1 MAGQSV
7 RPGGK
12 KSRATRSSFD
22 RCFGSRGEYQ
32 DAEIIQPP
40 PWRGNNVKLTP
51 EWLEPLHVLRLRV
64 NSAEPF
70 RVRRTRSEGAIVIR
84 GYSDH
89 AANERTFLAWLRTGI
104 AVIAFGFVVE
114 KFNLFVL
121 TIASTAAIDAA
132 RRSELERLSGPLGR
146 YEGLTLIL
154 IGLIVVIIAFMRF
167 AQTRRLLDDQE
178 MHSASSSRVE
188 LVLTAVLAL
197 IVAGFSVYLVL
208 YHAIS

>member
-1 MAGQSV
+1 M
-7 RPGGK
+7 
-12 KSRATRSSFD
+12 
-22 RCFGSRGEYQ
+22 
-32 DAEIIQPP
+32 
-40 PWRGNNVKLTP
+40 
-51 EWLEPLHVLRLRV
+51 
-64 NSAEPF
+64 
-70 RVRRTRSEGAIVIR
+70 IR

-146 YEGLTLIL
+146 YEGLALIL

-167 AQTRRLLDDQE
+167 ARTRRLLDDQE
-178 MHSASSSRVE
+178 MHSASSSRFE

-197 IVAGFSVYLVL
+197 VVAGFSVYLVI
-208 YHAIS
+208 YHAVS

>member
-1 MAGQSV
+1 M
-7 RPGGK
+7 
-12 KSRATRSSFD
+12 
-22 RCFGSRGEYQ
+22 
-32 DAEIIQPP
+32 
-40 PWRGNNVKLTP
+40 
-51 EWLEPLHVLRLRV
+51 
-64 NSAEPF
+64 
-70 RVRRTRSEGAIVIR
+70 IR

-167 AQTRRLLDDQE
+167 ARTRRLLDDQE
-178 MHSASSSRVE
+178 IHSASSSRFE

-197 IVAGFSVYLVL
+197 VVAGFSVYLVI
-208 YHAIS
+208 YHAVS

>member
-1 MAGQSV
+1 M
-7 RPGGK
+7 
-12 KSRATRSSFD
+12 
-22 RCFGSRGEYQ
+22 
-32 DAEIIQPP
+32 
-40 PWRGNNVKLTP
+40 
-51 EWLEPLHVLRLRV
+51 
-64 NSAEPF
+64 
-70 RVRRTRSEGAIVIR
+70 IR

-132 RRSELERLSGPLGR
+132 RRSELERLAGPFSA
-146 YEGLTLIL
+146 YEGLAFIL
-154 IGLIVVIIAFMRF
+154 IGIIIVIIAAVRF
-167 AQTRRLLDDQE
+167 ARTRQLLDDQE
-178 MHSASSSRVE
+178 MHAASSSRVE

-197 IVAGFSVYLVL
+197 VVAGFSVYLVI

>member
-1 MAGQSV
+1 
-7 RPGGK
+7 
-12 KSRATRSSFD
+12 
-22 RCFGSRGEYQ
+22 
-32 DAEIIQPP
+32 
-40 PWRGNNVKLTP
+40 
-51 EWLEPLHVLRLRV
+51 
-64 NSAEPF
+64 
-70 RVRRTRSEGAIVIR
+70 VIR

-132 RRSELERLSGPLGR
+132 RRSELERLAGPFSA
-146 YEGLTLIL
+146 YEGLALIL
-154 IGLIVVIIAFMRF
+154 IGIIIVIIAAVRF
-167 AQTRRLLDDQE
+167 ARTRQLLDDQE
-178 MHSASSSRVE
+178 MHAASSSRVE

-197 IVAGFSVYLVL
+197 VVAGFSVYLVI

>member
-1 MAGQSV
+1 
-7 RPGGK
+7 
-12 KSRATRSSFD
+12 
-22 RCFGSRGEYQ
+22 
-32 DAEIIQPP
+32 
-40 PWRGNNVKLTP
+40 
-51 EWLEPLHVLRLRV
+51 
-64 NSAEPF
+64 
-70 RVRRTRSEGAIVIR
+70 VIR

-132 RRSELERLSGPLGR
+132 RRSQRERLSGPFGD
-146 YEGLTLIL
+146 YEGLALIM
-154 IGLIVVIIAFMRF
+154 IGIIVVIIAAVRF
-167 AQTRRLLDDQE
+167 ARTRRLLDDQE

-197 IVAGFSVYLVL
+197 VVAAFSIYLVI
-208 YHAIS
+208 YHAVS

>member
-1 MAGQSV
+1 M
-7 RPGGK
+7 
-12 KSRATRSSFD
+12 
-22 RCFGSRGEYQ
+22 
-32 DAEIIQPP
+32 
-40 PWRGNNVKLTP
+40 
-51 EWLEPLHVLRLRV
+51 
-64 NSAEPF
+64 
-70 RVRRTRSEGAIVIR
+70 IR

-121 TIASTAAIDAA
+121 TIASTAAIGAA

-146 YEGLTLIL
+146 YEGLALIL

-167 AQTRRLLDDQE
+167 ARTRRLLDDQE
-178 MHSASSSRVE
+178 IHSASSSRFE

-197 IVAGFSVYLVL
+197 VVAGFSVYLVI
-208 YHAIS
+208 YHAVS